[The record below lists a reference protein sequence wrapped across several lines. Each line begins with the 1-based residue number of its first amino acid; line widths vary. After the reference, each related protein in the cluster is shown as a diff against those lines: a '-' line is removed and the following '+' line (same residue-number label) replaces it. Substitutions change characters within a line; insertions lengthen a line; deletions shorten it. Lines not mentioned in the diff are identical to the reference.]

1 MNQTIS
7 QMETHQ
13 VMLKYDYGGETH
25 RLLAIEAAEFMLGCL
40 NNDMKLKDIQDMYLV
55 RKTTNL
61 TYGGVLQQLI
71 KEHVDCHN
79 RLANGKTI

>member
-1 MNQTIS
+1 
-7 QMETHQ
+7 

-25 RLLAIEAAEFMLGCL
+25 RLLAIEAAEFMLACL